1 MFDFLTKVVEFIEEE
16 IVETSRQMKENPWKY
31 Y

>member
-1 MFDFLTKVVEFIEEE
+1 MFNFLSKVVDFIGEM

>member
-1 MFDFLTKVVEFIEEE
+1 MFDFLTKVVEFIEEV